1 MNRSHWLIVGV
12 TMLLNQASFA
22 SELNITVTNIDITK
36 GGNITVMIYGEQ
48 GFPKTHEMS
57 LLSET
62 KKTTNNTMNFTFDI
76 NEQELAI
83 KVLHDEN
90 GDGKVTKNWTGIY
103 PSDGLGFSN
112 KQKLTFTGP
121 PTYEKSKIM
130 VIPGKHDV
138 TISIIY

>member
-22 SELNITVTNIDITK
+22 SEFNITVTNIDITK
-36 GGNITVMIYGEQ
+36 AGNITVMIYGEQ
-48 GFPKTHEMS
+48 GFPKIHEMS

-62 KKTTNNTMNFTFDI
+62 KKATNKTMNFTFDI

-90 GDGKVTKNWTGIY
+90 SDGKVTKNWTGIY
-103 PSDGLGFSN
+103 PKDGLGFSN

-130 VIPGKHDV
+130 VIPGKNDV